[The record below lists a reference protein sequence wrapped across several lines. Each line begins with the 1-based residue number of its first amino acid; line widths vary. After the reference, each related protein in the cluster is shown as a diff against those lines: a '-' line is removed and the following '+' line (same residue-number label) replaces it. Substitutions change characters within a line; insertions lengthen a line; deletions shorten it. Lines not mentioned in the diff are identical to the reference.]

1 MSILDIPIEFQQ
13 NTLKEKE
20 LEYLIRKKLLNIDID
35 KDLIDEIMLTL
46 ERDVKLLKE
55 LKFMDYSLLLGV
67 ENVNEMNSHD

>member
-1 MSILDIPIEFQQ
+1 MSILDIPMEFQQ

-35 KDLIDEIMLTL
+35 KDLVHEIMLTL
-46 ERDVKLLKE
+46 ERDVNLLKE

>member
-46 ERDVKLLKE
+46 ERDVNLLKE

>member
-1 MSILDIPIEFQQ
+1 MEFQQ

-20 LEYLIRKKLLNIDID
+20 LEYLVRKKLLNIDID
-35 KDLIDEIMLTL
+35 KDLINEIMLTL
-46 ERDVKLLKE
+46 ERDVNLLKE